1 MQIQLTI
8 AQLASAQTGRIVRL
22 GADELH
28 AREGKN
34 GVWSYILVSDS
45 WPVKREARNASLED
59 ALFVL
64 NASDEDYQTY
74 QQEFIFGE
82 L

>member
-28 AREGKN
+28 AREEN
-34 GVWSYILVSDS
+34 GVWTYILVSDS
-45 WPVKREARNASLED
+45 WPVKREARNGSLED

-64 NASDEDYQTY
+64 NASDEDYRTY
-74 QQEFIFGE
+74 QQEFIFGR
-82 L
+82 